1 MHAVVIVAAAGL
13 AVLAACAGQRPMAPV
28 AAQWTPCDTA
38 AGGRCNV
45 RIVRDPNGTFSC
57 DLDRFR
63 VEPAFLGLTGNRP
76 VNIQW
81 DVPEGFA
88 FCDGDGIRLK
98 PGWRFAQPQVL
109 ESYSSDSKDGGRLG
123 FDASGACKPF
133 RNWRWLNSPPGEIV
147 AYEIQFSERS
157 TLKTCKIDPW
167 IRNG

>member
-1 MHAVVIVAAAGL
+1 MLAVAAL
-13 AVLAACAGQRPMAPV
+13 MILSACAGQRPMAPV

-109 ESYSSDSKDGGRLG
+109 ESYSSDSKDGARLG
-123 FDASGACKPF
+123 FEAGACRPL

-157 TLKTCKIDPW
+157 TLRTCKIDPW
-167 IRNG
+167 IKNG